1 MQSQVLN
8 SRQPLGEIRGLFS
21 TSKASRK
28 RVKCGHAT
36 DFQTR
41 RITPEMHD
49 KKLKQL
55 KARQQELNILLEEHT
70 DADESYIIAAS
81 TVLNLAK
88 RALEIFE
95 SSEVP
100 EKRAL
105 LNFLLQNSVVDGK
118 TPAFSLRSPFDT
130 ILSLANQPTGLAW
143 QSAFRTFDWG
153 GAVGDPDL
161 VLRQITELLSLV

>member
-1 MQSQVLN
+1 
-8 SRQPLGEIRGLFS
+8 
-21 TSKASRK
+21 
-28 RVKCGHAT
+28 
-36 DFQTR
+36 
-41 RITPEMHD
+41 MHD

-105 LNFLLQNSVVDGK
+105 LNFLLQNSTVDGK
-118 TPAFSLRSPFDT
+118 TPSYALRSPFDT
-130 ILSLANQPTGLAW
+130 ILTFAKRPIGL
-143 QSAFRTFDWG
+143 
-153 GAVGDPDL
+153 P
-161 VLRQITELLSLV
+161 